1 MVETTQT
8 TAKADLDDSLE
19 GQPEAET
26 SAVKTP
32 TMRTGRSPRTAAG
45 RRISVV
51 EARASALERL
61 SSRGFR
67 DRKSG
72 AWAVGGPEEDT
83 KEPERTERILA
94 TPFALW
100 RTKPVDAFQSREG
113 FFLFRVNGATRAGRW
128 YRLTVIFA
136 NMGFGLLSGL
146 QPLIMTA
153 GSAAA
158 VAQTGV
164 VLMLQLS
171 MALLCFRVLPDAD
184 RVISRFAASQFL
196 LEGLSTASLLGSS
209 ISERMALTGAANAT
223 LAPDSTSAA
232 ADDPAGCTIHSCGDG
247 GAASVIWLLLRDSGF
262 YLAMAAMFVPTV
274 QLLEQRFI
282 TPCVHLVWNRVTPP
296 EGSPQEPTAW
306 TPLPDPARM
315 E

>member
-158 VAQTGV
+158 VAQTLGV
-164 VLMLQLS
+164 TDGMVEAPGGLWS
-171 MALLCFRVLPDAD
+171 SFDA
-184 RVISRFAASQFL
+184 VIAHTTAAS
-196 LEGLSTASLLGSS
+196 S
-209 ISERMALTGAANAT
+209 AA
-223 LAPDSTSAA
+223 SAA
-232 ADDPAGCTIHSCGDG
+232 A
-247 GAASVIWLLLRDSGF
+247 AA
-262 YLAMAAMFVPTV
+262 AATS
-274 QLLEQRFI
+274 
-282 TPCVHLVWNRVTPP
+282 LV
-296 EGSPQEPTAW
+296 A
-306 TPLPDPARM
+306 
-315 E
+315 